1 METKKY
7 LPKDVRLL
15 PDQPGIYLFY
25 NKQNEIIYVG
35 KSINLRKRVS
45 SYFSKSQIKKATPKT
60 QRMVADIQAISF
72 TIVDSEYDALV
83 LENNL
88 IKSIR
93 PEYNILL
100 KYGKGYSYICITNDR
115 FPKVI
120 TTRQVNT
127 KLGRYYGPFNNLYY
141 MYQMMDLIQRVY
153 GPRTCNYN
161 LSKQNIKKHKFRV
174 CLLYHIRKCK
184 GPCQGLQTEDA
195 YKLDIA
201 QIDNLLRG
209 NLNKIKKDFKERM
222 QQAALRFAYKEA
234 HDYKMKLAALEAYQ
248 VKSLV
253 ANPNLGNL
261 DVFGIVSDEE
271 AAFVSYLQITNGA
284 TTFAQTIQVKKKLGE
299 ADNDI
304 LSLIILNFRDIYNST
319 APEVLVNVAP
329 LIKLKK
335 LNLTIPKI
343 GDKKKLL
350 DLATKNALFLKNEY
364 LLKKVENQSRP
375 SKTLQLLQQDLQLK
389 TLPLHIEYFN
399 SISIQ
404 GNNTATTLVVF
415 KNGKPAK
422 IEYQN
427 FSIETVVEPVDLTS
441 VHEIISRRYK
451 RLIQEKSTLPDLI
464 IIDGETTQLN
474 IAVQALQEIE
484 IYKQIPIISIARRLE
499 EIYYPGD
506 TYPTCLSKQ
515 SPSLKL
521 LQQVRNEAHR
531 FAIGTRRSQL
541 SNISLISQL
550 ETIPGIGTKTVDKL
564 VQQFQSIDN
573 IKAASLETL
582 AEYVGTTRATQLK
595 AYLQ

>member
-7 LPKDVRLL
+7 LPKDIRLL

-25 NKQNEIIYVG
+25 NKADEIIYVG

-60 QRMVADIQAISF
+60 QRMVADIQSISF
-72 TIVDSEYDALV
+72 TIVNSEYDALV

-161 LSKQNIKKHKFRV
+161 LSKHNIKKHKFRV

-201 QIDNLLRG
+201 QIDHLLRG
-209 NLNKIKKDFKERM
+209 NMHKVKKDFKERM
-222 QQAALRFAYKEA
+222 QQAALRLAYKEA

-248 VKSLV
+248 AKSLV

-261 DVFGIVSDEE
+261 DVFSIVSDDEI
-271 AAFVSYLQITNGA
+271 AFISYLQVVNGA
-284 TTFAQTIQVKKKLGE
+284 TTFAQTTQVKKKLGE
-299 ADNDI
+299 ADTDI
-304 LSLIILNFRDIYNST
+304 LPLLILNFREMYNST
-319 APEVLVNVAP
+319 AAEALVNVIP
-329 LIKLKK
+329 SIKLDK
-335 LNLTIPKI
+335 LTLTVPKI
-343 GDKKKLL
+343 GDKKKLV
-350 DLATKNALFLKNEY
+350 DLAIKNALFLKREY
-364 LLKKVENQSRP
+364 LHKKEESQNRP
-375 SKTLQLLQQDLQLK
+375 NKTLELLQQDLQLK
-389 TLPLHIEYFN
+389 SLPLHIECFDN
-399 SISIQ
+399 SNTQ
-404 GNNTATTLVVF
+404 GSNPVAALVVF

-422 IEYQN
+422 KEYRHFN
-427 FSIETVVEPVDLTS
+427 IKTVVGPDDFAS
-441 VHEIISRRYK
+441 MHEVVNRRYK
-451 RLIQEKSTLPDLI
+451 RLTEEKSALPDLI
-464 IIDGETTQLN
+464 IIDGGKGQLN
-474 IAVQALQEIE
+474 AAVEALQEVGV
-484 IYKQIPIISIARRLE
+484 YGQVPIISIAKRLE

-506 TYPTCLSKQ
+506 SYPTCLSKQ
-515 SPSLKL
+515 STALKL
-521 LQQVRNEAHR
+521 LQQIRNEAHR
-531 FAIGTRRSQL
+531 FAIGFHRNQRS
-541 SNISLISQL
+541 SASLISQL
-550 ETIPGIGTKTVDKL
+550 ETIPGVGTKTVDKL
-564 VQQFQSIDN
+564 LQNFQSIQN

-582 AEYVGTTRATQLK
+582 AEYVGANRAAQLK
-595 AYLQ
+595 EHLQ